1 MKKYLLASAVMLL
14 VGAGCQT
21 SQPVPQT
28 PPANEQAAPQPQPEP
43 QPVAE
48 DPVYGPAHKAN
59 FITVDTLRV
68 GDVVHSPLVITGHA
82 RGNWF
87 FEASFPV
94 TLVDSTNRLIA
105 NGVAQA
111 QGDWMTTDFVPY
123 KVTLTFLTPDMN
135 DMSATLVFRKDNP
148 SGLPQNDDQMRF
160 PVRLDINDVNTN

>member
-1 MKKYLLASAVMLL
+1 MKKYLFASAVLLL

-21 SQPVPQT
+21 PQPAPQT

-59 FITVDTLRV
+59 LITVDVLRP
-68 GDVVHSPLVITGHA
+68 GDLVQSPLVVTGKA
-82 RGNWF
+82 RGSWY

-94 TLVDSTNRLIA
+94 TLVDSANHLIA

-123 KVTLTFLTPDMN
+123 KVTLTFVQP
-135 DMSATLVFRKDNP
+135 ATATGTLIMKRDNP
-148 SGLPQNDDQMRF
+148 SGLPQNDDQMRL
-160 PVRLDINDVNTN
+160 PVRF